1 MDKILYVK
9 QVTASIE
16 TNKYCFEHDV
26 DESMLAKQAK
36 TLQIIFD
43 NKLSFKMKLQKMY
56 EEPLEKMNEVRDA
69 HSIALV
75 ISSLALKLDGA
86 LCSNKLS
93 FDTRRSNDLFD
104 LDLENEFKE
113 SVGSTKSCNCNEEFC
128 DNCTYYCK
136 LICKKK
142 FSLTNWN
149 CESLNG
155 TDTVSLNLLC
165 DGKLDC
171 YDESDEKGCNSGN
184 DESIL
189 VNS

>member
-26 DESMLAKQAK
+26 EDSILAKQAK
-36 TLQIIFD
+36 TLQLIFD
-43 NKLSFKMKLQKMY
+43 NELSFKMKLQKL
-56 EEPLEKMNEVRDA
+56 EPLNKMNEVREA

-75 ISSLALKLDGA
+75 ISSFALMLDGA

-93 FDTRRSNDLFD
+93 FDTRRSYDLFD
-104 LDLENEFKE
+104 LDLDNEFKE
-113 SVGSTKSCNCNEEFC
+113 SIGSTKSCNCNEELC
-128 DNCTYYCK
+128 DNCTHYCK
-136 LICKKK
+136 RICKQE
-142 FSLTNWN
+142 FSLTNWK

-155 TDTVSLNLLC
+155 ADTVSLNLLC

-171 YDESDEKGCNSGN
+171 FDESDEKGCNSGN
-184 DESIL
+184 DELIL
-189 VNS
+189 INS